1 MKNKKVVGAYV
12 RVSTTMQEER
22 DSLKTQMHKI
32 RSYCDLHD
40 YHLHKIYEDVGSG
53 GDDERIGFQELQKDL
68 ERNKFQILLVYES
81 SRISRKSSTLINFIA
96 KVIES
101 KVDFISI
108 SQPDLNTTTST
119 GRLFFTINAGLAQ
132 YEREKISERVRSS
145 AFENA
150 KLGKWMA
157 GQLPMG
163 YYWDEEKNILVNFE
177 EANLIKNYFDTFL
190 ECRSIKKTATIFG
203 RPVESMRWI
212 LMNPFYI
219 GKYRYG
225 VKRNNLYNKKSTIT
239 KDYLVVDGTH
249 NAIISKEIFDH
260 VQLQMKRKS
269 GVKQINIKKSN
280 YLLSGLLKCFCGK
293 NMYGNTTTNKKS
305 GNVYRSYQCNGCKKK
320 VDADLIE
327 KYVFKNLRQMD
338 QLQEINDVS
347 IDHENI
353 IKSLE
358 IYEKRL
364 KSLIRESD
372 KLLNLFLK
380 DLINELEFTKKR
392 EEKSTEKTAVEKEIS
407 ILNKVLDEKKISH
420 ENNYEILEEVVNN
433 YKCYN
438 SKDLK
443 DLLRMI
449 IKEIP
454 FSEIENKK
462 VFNYEIILYY
472 N

>member
-1 MKNKKVVGAYV
+1 MKNKKTVGAYV

-22 DSLKTQMHKI
+22 DSLKTQINKI
-32 RSYCDLHD
+32 KSYCELHD
-40 YHLHKIYEDVGSG
+40 YHLYKIYEDVGSG

-68 ERNKFQILLVYES
+68 GRNKFEILLVYES

-96 KVIES
+96 RLIES
-101 KVDFISI
+101 KIDFISI

-157 GQLPMG
+157 GQLPVG
-163 YYWDEEKNILVNFE
+163 YYWDEMKNILVNFK
-177 EANLIKNYFDTFL
+177 EADLVKSYFDTFL
-190 ECRSIKKTATIFG
+190 ECRSLKKVAALFG
-203 RPVESMRWI
+203 KPVESMRWI
-212 LMNPFYI
+212 LTNPFYI

-225 VKRNNLYNKKSTIT
+225 VKRNNLYNKKSTRM
-239 KDYLVVDGTH
+239 DNYLIVDGTH
-249 NAIISKEIFDH
+249 NAIISAEIFDQ
-260 VQLQMKRKS
+260 VQLYIKRRGS
-269 GVKQINIKKSN
+269 SNRLAIKESN
-280 YLLSGLLKCFCGK
+280 YLLSGLLKCFCGNK
-293 NMYGNTTTNKKS
+293 MYGNTTTNKKS

-320 VDADLIE
+320 VNADLIE
-327 KYVFKNLRQMD
+327 GYIFKKLKQIEE
-338 QLQEINDVS
+338 LKEINEVS
-347 IDHENI
+347 INHDNI
-353 IKSLE
+353 LKSLK
-358 IYEKRL
+358 IYEKRV
-364 KSLIRESD
+364 KSLVRESD

-380 DLINELEFTKKR
+380 ELIDESEFAKKR
-392 EEKSTEKTAVEKEIS
+392 EEKSIEKIAVEKEIS
-407 ILNKVLDEKKISH
+407 ILNKILDEKKSSN

-433 YKCYN
+433 YKSYN
-438 SKDLK
+438 SNDLK

-454 FSEIENKK
+454 FSEIENKR
-462 VFNYEIILYY
+462 VFDYEIILNY